1 MTGLDKPLGRVLA
14 IAGSDSGAGAGIQA
28 DIKTVLALGGFATT
42 AITALTAQNT
52 KGVFGTIG
60 VKPTFVADQ
69 INVVM
74 RDIGADCWKTGMLH
88 DGSVIE
94 AVVIAYENFGSSLP
108 LIVDPVM
115 LAKGGH
121 RLLEPSAIE
130 ILKKRLIPLATLIT
144 PNIPEAELLS
154 GEKIHSYEDVQRVAE
169 LILSLGCRSVL
180 LKGGHLHGPIVKDLL
195 CTADGVETYENP
207 RIQTKHTHGT
217 GCTLASAI
225 AASIAQ
231 GIPLRDAVLRA
242 RAYLREGLL
251 TAPSLG
257 HGNGPLNHAHSV
269 KPFNFQS

>member
-42 AITALTAQNT
+42 AITALTAQNS
-52 KGVFGTIG
+52 KGVFGMIG

-69 INVVM
+69 INVVI

-94 AVVIAYENFGSSLP
+94 AVVIAYENIGSSLP

-121 RLLEPSAIE
+121 RLLEPSTIE

-144 PNIPEAELLS
+144 PNVSEAELLS
-154 GEKIHSYEDVQRVAE
+154 GEKIKCLHFKHGS
-169 LILSLGCRSVL
+169 RS
-180 LKGGHLHGPIVKDLL
+180 
-195 CTADGVETYENP
+195 
-207 RIQTKHTHGT
+207 
-217 GCTLASAI
+217 
-225 AASIAQ
+225 
-231 GIPLRDAVLRA
+231 
-242 RAYLREGLL
+242 
-251 TAPSLG
+251 
-257 HGNGPLNHAHSV
+257 
-269 KPFNFQS
+269 